1 MTDEM
6 NISENEESKKRKSI
20 GMLQVVIGG
29 NETLV
34 HSSQI
39 REVVRPLPLTW
50 VPVGPD
56 HILGLAN
63 IHGQIV
69 SIIDAGKIS
78 SLPSVDGGSSARTR
92 FLVLRHPVMHV
103 GVWVDEVKRLR
114 NVESEALNRARA
126 GSDDVVYS
134 LEIDGFM
141 FDVLDCSKLFH

>member
-1 MTDEM
+1 MMATEM
-6 NISENEESKKRKSI
+6 NKSEAAEMESEQTDL
-20 GMLQVVIGG
+20 LQVVIGG

-69 SIIDAGKIS
+69 SISDAGKIS